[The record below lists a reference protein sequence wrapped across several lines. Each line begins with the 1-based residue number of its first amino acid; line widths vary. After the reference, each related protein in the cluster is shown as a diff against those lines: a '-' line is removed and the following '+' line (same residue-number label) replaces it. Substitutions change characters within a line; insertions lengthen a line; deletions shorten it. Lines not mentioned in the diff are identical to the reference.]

1 MKNRI
6 IAFPL
11 TVISII
17 LCFPVTL
24 AFTDILKNLTIN
36 SRIELGFFIGFAV
49 YLIIHIVFYK
59 PVFMHVMAHELT
71 HIFWAFLF
79 GGKAKKLE
87 VSASGG
93 RVLINRTNFVI
104 TLAPYFF
111 PLYTFIF
118 LGVYIIAKEQY
129 LPYIAFL
136 IGASL
141 SFHIALTLYSMKTAQ
156 SDFHEDSNIFF
167 SLSFVYLMNV
177 FVIALIFS
185 LLSEK
190 VNYLEFLKDIPGKFV
205 YMYKAAARF
214 FAAFAG

>member
-6 IAFPL
+6 IALPL
-11 TVISII
+11 TILTII
-17 LCFPVTL
+17 ICVPATL

-49 YLIIHIVFYK
+49 YLVIHIVFYK
-59 PVFMHVMAHELT
+59 PVFIHVMAHELT

-118 LGVYIIAKEQY
+118 LAVYIIAKEQLDCLLDRY
-129 LPYIAFL
+129 PNSRVYTISLPHDE
-136 IGASL
+136 G
-141 SFHIALTLYSMKTAQ
+141 
-156 SDFHEDSNIFF
+156 EENID
-167 SLSFVYLMNV
+167 YM
-177 FVIALIFS
+177 FVIS
-185 LLSEK
+185 K
-190 VNYLEFLKDIPGKFV
+190 P
-205 YMYKAAARF
+205 
-214 FAAFAG
+214 

>member
-1 MKNRI
+1 
-6 IAFPL
+6 
-11 TVISII
+11 
-17 LCFPVTL
+17 
-24 AFTDILKNLTIN
+24 
-36 SRIELGFFIGFAV
+36 
-49 YLIIHIVFYK
+49 
-59 PVFMHVMAHELT
+59 HVMAHELT

-118 LGVYIIAKEQY
+118 LAVYIIAKEQY

-141 SFHIALTLYSMKTAQ
+141 SFHIALTLYSMKSAQ

-167 SLSFVYLMNV
+167 SLSFVYLMNII
-177 FVIALIFS
+177 VIALIFS
-185 LLSEK
+185 ILSEK
-190 VNYLEFLKDIPGKFV
+190 VAFLDFLKDIPGKFV
-205 YMYKAAARF
+205 YIYHKASAF
-214 FAAFAG
+214 MKAFAG

>member
-6 IAFPL
+6 IALPL
-11 TVISII
+11 TILTII
-17 LCFPVTL
+17 ICVPATL

-49 YLIIHIVFYK
+49 YLVIHIVFYK
-59 PVFMHVMAHELT
+59 PVFIHVMAHELT

-118 LGVYIIAKEQY
+118 LAVYIIAKEQY

-141 SFHIALTLYSMKTAQ
+141 SFHIALTLYSMKSAQ

-167 SLSFVYLMNV
+167 SLSFVYLMNII
-177 FVIALIFS
+177 VIALIFS
-185 LLSEK
+185 ILSEK
-190 VNYLEFLKDIPGKFV
+190 VAFLDFLKDIPGKFV
-205 YMYKAAARF
+205 YIYHKASAF
-214 FAAFAG
+214 MKAFAG

>member
-6 IAFPL
+6 IALPL
-11 TVISII
+11 TILTII
-17 LCFPVTL
+17 ICVPATL

-49 YLIIHIVFYK
+49 YLVIHIVFYK
-59 PVFMHVMAHELT
+59 PVFIHVMAHELT

-118 LGVYIIAKEQY
+118 LAVYIIAKEQY

-141 SFHIALTLYSMKTAQ
+141 SFHIALTLFSMKSAQ

-167 SLSFVYLMNV
+167 SLSFVHLMNII
-177 FVIALIFS
+177 VIALIFS
-185 LLSEK
+185 ILSEK
-190 VNYLEFLKDIPGKFV
+190 VAFLDFLKDIPGKFV
-205 YMYKAAARF
+205 YIYHKASAF
-214 FAAFAG
+214 MKAFAG